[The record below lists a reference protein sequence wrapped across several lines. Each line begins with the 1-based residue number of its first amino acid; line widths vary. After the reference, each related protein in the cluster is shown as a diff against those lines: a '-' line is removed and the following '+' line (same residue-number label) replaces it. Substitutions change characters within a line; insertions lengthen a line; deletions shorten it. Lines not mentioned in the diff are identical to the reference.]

1 MEKAYDLKLLGE
13 ELKKEGLE
21 VAEESLK
28 IILTAVMNFLER
40 SAELSDTPIDD
51 MVAML
56 YPQLKKLAL
65 KEIEKINKEDNE

>member
-21 VAEESLK
+21 IAEESLK
-28 IILTAVMNFLER
+28 IILTAVMNFLEK

>member
-21 VAEESLK
+21 IVEESLK
-28 IILTAVMNFLER
+28 IVIEATFNFLEK
-40 SAELSDTPIDD
+40 SAELSDTPYDD
-51 MVAML
+51 MASII

-65 KEIEKINKEDNE
+65 AKAEEINKEDNE